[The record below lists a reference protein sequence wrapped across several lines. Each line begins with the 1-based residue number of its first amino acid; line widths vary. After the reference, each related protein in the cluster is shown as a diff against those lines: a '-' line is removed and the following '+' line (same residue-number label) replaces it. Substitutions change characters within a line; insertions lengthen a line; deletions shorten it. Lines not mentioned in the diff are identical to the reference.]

1 MGRRRYNRRSRF
13 SERYRPTLRTSFIF
27 NTWPTYTFTPAPA
40 APEAPAVRCNA
51 DRSFEI
57 LKTSAVKLSVT
68 TQEMIREK
76 FAESAE
82 DDLSVTTLSVSMI
95 CPIGKSRMVTP
106 TRGKDCRHLQCFD
119 GLTYLKLNYCSRP
132 RWKCPVC
139 DSYCPEND
147 LVIDPYFT
155 ELILKAPS
163 STEIIIHKDGSWS
176 AQESVAQQNK
186 NVITALE
193 TPSSETDS
201 SAIRPI
207 SLPIEQVQC
216 FSAQNPNIIDLTIS
230 EQSKCM
236 VVESEKPT
244 SQPTADFS
252 LILSLS
258 SVDTLFKKSSTQE
271 PIFIDLTLD
280 SYDNENVSLLK
291 SWSGK
296 TSNPNINTETISV
309 AEATTLALAVPG
321 TEATTLALAVPG
333 TEATTLA
340 LAVPG
345 TEAHEN
351 LANFQTGSNE
361 SPSVFRTV
369 SSPNVCLDTINKRQ
383 MPPRKPRFLPQLFR
397 RRSAPHPMEIEA
409 KGLQEMT
416 DFDFSNFLIDN
427 GIVWTGKKMIVV
439 G

>member
-1 MGRRRYNRRSRF
+1 MGRHRYNRRLRF
-13 SERYRPTLRTSFIF
+13 SERYRPTFRTSFIF
-27 NTWPTYTFTPAPA
+27 NTWQTYTFTPIPA

-57 LKTSAVKLSVT
+57 LKNSAVKLSVT

-119 GLTYLKLNYCSRP
+119 GLTYLKLNDCSRP

-139 DSYCPEND
+139 DSYCPENE

-193 TPSSETDS
+193 PPSSETDS

-230 EQSKCM
+230 EQSNCI
-236 VVESEKPT
+236 VVESEKPK
-244 SQPTADFS
+244 ANFS
-252 LILSLS
+252 LLLSLS
-258 SVDTLFKKSSTQE
+258 SVDTLSKKSSTQE

-296 TSNPNINTETISV
+296 TSNANIITETISV
-309 AEATTLALAVPG
+309 A
-321 TEATTLALAVPG
+321 
-333 TEATTLA
+333 EATTLA

-397 RRSAPHPMEIEA
+397 RRSVPHPMEIEA